1 LERLCCLGFPFFEI
15 TPKLRSYSSIG
26 LVDDDDDISSAN
38 STGRFNFKE
47 EKFHLSHVKM
57 ISLLPAKARFV
68 SYTELDGERKT
79 QSPIR
84 TGLSKHEIHMVIKRK
99 KSFPQGCLSLL

>member
-1 LERLCCLGFPFFEI
+1 LERLGCLGFPFFEI

-26 LVDDDDDISSAN
+26 LDDDDISSAN

-84 TGLSKHEIHMVIKRK
+84 TGLSKLEIHMVMKRIQ
-99 KSFPQGCLSLL
+99 SFPQGCLSLL